1 LTVIAIIGVLAA
13 ILIPTLRLA
22 MQKARMTTASADV
35 NQLYQA
41 ATAYSMDFGA
51 FPPDC
56 TTFMLSTD
64 VSGNT
69 QSDIP
74 FPGPWDN
81 QPAPFD
87 TPLCPNE
94 LLMWY
99 LTRQYSTGQYNPA
112 TGSYPAAGYPDGYCS
127 TQYPTTTGWPSSAG
141 IVFSRGVNA
150 GPYFDIKANQRT
162 DYNANGFYEFVDPWG
177 RPYMYRAYPQWATV
191 ASASAPQQVANG
203 WTVTLTLNS
212 LPLPTT
218 TYPSNYS
225 NPSATAYFSYTNT
238 YLANTIGTIELAGF
252 QPPSLNGTFQ
262 FAGIVG
268 SPSQVKITFA
278 TNPNPNNINVTPG
291 QYSFPLHNQQSCDIY
306 SLGPYGL
313 TRGATIPTN
322 ASGGTTEWKPTHGGS
337 TINQPWLDP
346 SSLDSWVQLWGT
358 PGDGNDIDSPTAN
371 VIVNPPFRDNISNW
385 K

>member
-1 LTVIAIIGVLAA
+1 
-13 ILIPTLRLA
+13 
-22 MQKARMTTASADV
+22 MTTASADV

-56 TTFMLSTD
+56 TTFMLSTF
-64 VSGNT
+64 SGNT

-74 FPGPWDN
+74 FPGPWDSN
-81 QPAPFD
+81 WVNG

-112 TGSYPAAGYPDGYCS
+112 TGSYPAAGYPDGYGS
-127 TQYPTTTGWPSSAG
+127 TQCPNSELGPSNIDTTEWPSSAG

-177 RPYMYRAYPQWATV
+177 RPYMYRAYPQWAPV
-191 ASASAPQQVANG
+191 VLNSAVISTSAPY
-203 WTVTLTLNS
+203 TVTLTLD
-212 LPLPTT
+212 PLNVPAAYTPS
-218 TYPSNYS
+218 YPNY
-225 NPSATAYFSYTNT
+225 FFYTNS

-252 QPPSLNGTFQ
+252 SPASYNGTFS
-262 FAGIVG
+262 FAGG
-268 SPSQVKITFA
+268 STVSTVVLTFP
-278 TNPNPNNINVTPG
+278 TQPPTISTYG

-313 TRGATIPTN
+313 TRGAATPVGTNGN
-322 ASGGTTEWKPTHGGS
+322 ASEWKPHDS
-337 TINQPWLDP
+337 A
-346 SSLDSWVQLWGT
+346 SLAEWNEVWGT
-358 PGDGNDIDSPTAN
+358 PGDGNDIDSTTAN
-371 VIVNPPFRDNISNW
+371 IIVNSIYRDNISNW